1 MTERAQI
8 ATTVREL
15 ILTSWPQRFTPEQLD
30 DSALLGEGGLG
41 LDSIELAEL
50 ILGCE
55 ERCDARAGEALFT
68 ARRLTI
74 AVIADHLSA
83 PS

>member
-1 MTERAQI
+1 MTDRVQI
-8 ATTVREL
+8 AITVREL
-15 ILTSWPQRFTPEQLD
+15 ILTSWPQRFTREQLH
-30 DSALLGEGGLG
+30 DSASLGEGGLG

-55 ERCDARAGEALFT
+55 ERCDGRASEALFT

-74 AVIADHLSA
+74 GLIADHFSA